1 MKYCKTTIKKESLPT
16 NSEVSKMKIRKLLA
30 QSNEVVSNKDLRKIY
45 DNIDEWVQDNDVD
58 YRDLVAALIQMN
70 IGDMSEQEDINSS
83 TKYYEKNN
91 KKMVRLF
98 INVGRK
104 QNIKPKDI
112 LGAIAGESGIP
123 GKSVGSID
131 MFDKYTFVDV
141 PGKYAK
147 NVLRSMKRTKI
158 KGRTINIETANKK

>member
-1 MKYCKTTIKKESLPT
+1 MKIKKLLGT
-16 NSEVSKMKIRKLLA
+16 ASELSTT
-30 QSNEVVSNKDLRKIY
+30 KDMRKIY
-45 DNIDEWVQDNDVD
+45 DNIDEWVTDNDVE

-70 IGDMSEQEDINSS
+70 MGELSEEEDINSS

-104 QNIKPKDI
+104 QNVKPKDI

-147 NVLRSMKRTKI
+147 NVLRSMKNTKI
-158 KGRTINIETANKK
+158 KGRNINVETANKK

>member
-1 MKYCKTTIKKESLPT
+1 MGFD
-16 NSEVSKMKIRKLLA
+16 
-30 QSNEVVSNKDLRKIY
+30 VV
-45 DNIDEWVQDNDVD
+45 
-58 YRDLVAALIQMN
+58 
-70 IGDMSEQEDINSS
+70 EDINSS

-104 QNIKPKDI
+104 QNVKPKDI

-141 PGKYAK
+141 PGKYAR
-147 NVLRSMKRTKI
+147 NVIRSMRNAKI
-158 KGRTINIETANKK
+158 KGKNINIETANSKGTSK

>member
-1 MKYCKTTIKKESLPT
+1 MKIKKLLVSAGETFANNDMRDIYES
-16 NSEVSKMKIRKLLA
+16 
-30 QSNEVVSNKDLRKIY
+30 
-45 DNIDEWVQDNDVD
+45 IDAWVEDNDID
-58 YRDLVAALIQMN
+58 YRELVASLIKMN
-70 IGDMSEQEDINSS
+70 IGETSEQEDINSS

-104 QNIKPKDI
+104 QNVKPKDI

-141 PGKYAK
+141 PGKYAR
-147 NVLRSMKRTKI
+147 NVIRSMRNAKI
-158 KGRTINIETANKK
+158 KGKNINIETANSKGTSK

>member
-1 MKYCKTTIKKESLPT
+1 MKIKKLLVSA
-16 NSEVSKMKIRKLLA
+16 SEVSA
-30 QSNEVVSNKDLRKIY
+30 NKDMRDVY
-45 DNIDEWVQDNDVD
+45 DSIDEWVQDNDID
-58 YRDLVAALIQMN
+58 YRELVASLIKMN
-70 IGDMSEQEDINSS
+70 IGDMSDQEDINSS

-147 NVLRSMKRTKI
+147 NVLKSMKRTKI